1 MLEQILT
8 TTKMLIFHKKSCKTK
23 LLYSE
28 MNKVLLLLQAFSSL
42 ADAAFENAQPTSED
56 DEEPTTYAL
65 SKKFEFIVQKIIQT
79 GDRLV

>member
-1 MLEQILT
+1 M
-8 TTKMLIFHKKSCKTK
+8 KK
-23 LLYSE
+23 
-28 MNKVLLLLQAFSSL
+28 VVLLLQAFSSL

>member
-1 MLEQILT
+1 
-8 TTKMLIFHKKSCKTK
+8 
-23 LLYSE
+23 

-79 GDRLV
+79 GDRLVWLSWQQQNQEFSNKCFRK